1 MLTVYMNNEKVS
13 KRNPPENLII
23 YSYFE
28 NISITSTQNHTFL
41 AYFENG

>member
-1 MLTVYMNNEKVS
+1 MLTVYMNNERVS
-13 KRNPPENLII
+13 KKKTENLII
-23 YSYFE
+23 CSYFE